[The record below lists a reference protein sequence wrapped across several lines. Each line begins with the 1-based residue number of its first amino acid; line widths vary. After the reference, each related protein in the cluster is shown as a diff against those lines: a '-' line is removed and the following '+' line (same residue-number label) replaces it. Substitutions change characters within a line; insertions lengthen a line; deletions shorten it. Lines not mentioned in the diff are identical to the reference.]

1 MTMAS
6 LVSDPNGRRR
16 IQWVGA
22 NGKRQQIRLGQVDKR
37 MAERIRL
44 RIESLV
50 SAAATGFAPDDET
63 KKWVDGLSD
72 QLHER
77 LAGVGLVQPRQ
88 QADLKGLFDTFV
100 ASHPEWG
107 THTKRNV
114 EQARKWFFEH
124 FSESTPVRAI
134 TKANADAFHGFLKKS
149 LDSSN
154 SVSSVLKKVKQA
166 FAEAVAAETVGSN
179 PFRHIKSPIRSNPE
193 RMEFVKPEWTQPIL
207 DACPDIEWKV
217 IFAMARYAGVRVP
230 SELQEFKWGDILWD
244 QDRIRI
250 HDAKRSR
257 PGKSVIRIIPM
268 FTELRPLLVEAYDQA
283 EEGSVYVCPR
293 SRSGSTNLRTQ
304 MHRIIKRAGLT
315 PWQRT
320 FQNMRSTRETELAE
334 HFPMHVVTKWIGNTD
349 SVAVQHYLQV
359 TNDHFTKAADG
370 QFDSDGFDI
379 DVDAIFEEA
388 ARNQAQSEQNSQEP
402 EMTDD
407 DNEKP
412 QVPEESGTCGQS
424 RCKSL
429 SDKDLQVPPRGV
441 EPLSSG

>member
-1 MTMAS
+1 
-6 LVSDPNGRRR
+6 
-16 IQWVGA
+16 
-22 NGKRQQIRLGQVDKR
+22 
-37 MAERIRL
+37 
-44 RIESLV
+44 
-50 SAAATGFAPDDET
+50 
-63 KKWVDGLSD
+63 
-72 QLHER
+72 
-77 LAGVGLVQPRQ
+77 
-88 QADLKGLFDTFV
+88 V

-107 THTKRNV
+107 KHTKRNV
-114 EQARKWFFEH
+114 KQARKWFFKH
-124 FSESTPVRAI
+124 FTETKPVRAV
-134 TKANADAFHGFLKKS
+134 TKVDADAFHAFLKKS
-149 LDSSN
+149 LPAGN
-154 SVSSVLKKVKQA
+154 SVSTIIKKVKQA
-166 FAEAVAAETVGSN
+166 FAEAVEAETVASN

-207 DACPDIEWKV
+207 DACPDNEWKV

-257 PGKSVIRIIPM
+257 PGKPVIRIIPM
-268 FTELRPLLVEAYDQA
+268 FAELRPLLVEAYDQA

-293 SRSGSTNLRTQ
+293 SRTGSTNLRTQ

-388 ARNQAQSEQNSQEP
+388 AQNQAQSAQDSQELDA
-402 EMTDD
+402 TDT

-412 QVPEESGTCGQS
+412 QVPDESGTCGQS
-424 RCKSL
+424 QRKSL
-429 SDKDLQVPPRGV
+429 SDKDLRIPPRGV
-441 EPLSSG
+441 EPRRI